1 MDNHLA
7 VAANSSGSVV
17 LVGDQDYQ
25 GSEQIQS
32 SERGCGREDVTI
44 GIWEREREKEKRGA
58 PTRFHPCVV
67 MKMLREMAEETRG
80 RLRSDADL
88 QPRPTGTPI
97 SK

>member
-1 MDNHLA
+1 MW
-7 VAANSSGSVV
+7 
-17 LVGDQDYQ
+17 
-25 GSEQIQS
+25 EM
-32 SERGCGREDVTI
+32 GCGRW
-44 GIWEREREKEKRGA
+44 IWEREREKEKRGA